1 MALQPF
7 KDGHAQ
13 VNTQCTGTVFHFF
26 WLTYAKFFRQHF
38 IEPFLSKLRHA
49 LSNVERYRKYQKNSR
64 FCLFGVWLLP
74 FSFILVLSSLV
85 TIYPNESYERFFGGV
100 PVAESCTTGK
110 IVPLISTINGV
121 MTAFGL
127 DEYYKNPRP
136 HISLAWTLRNPGS
149 NATSDT
155 TTEWI
160 DTSNTSVALKQKADE
175 AETLI
180 PRSLDDTN
188 KPLTQSEESFFC
200 FKVSC
205 ICVRTGSV
213 VTRIPLTRGPSYY
226 DSTSE
231 DSFLETIWSCGG
243 TSMFR

>member
-49 LSNVERYRKYQKNSR
+49 LSNVE
-64 FCLFGVWLLP
+64 
-74 FSFILVLSSLV
+74 SFILVLSSLV